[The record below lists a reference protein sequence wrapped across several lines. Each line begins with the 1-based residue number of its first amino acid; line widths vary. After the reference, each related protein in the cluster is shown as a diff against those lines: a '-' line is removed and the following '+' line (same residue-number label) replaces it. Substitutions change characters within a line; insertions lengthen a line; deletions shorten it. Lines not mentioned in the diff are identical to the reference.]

1 MRLEM
6 DWNMLVKSYETFT
19 GSILQMKLQWLN
31 SFCIRVDISGIKIET
46 ELAECAFK
54 IILFASP
61 SE

>member
-1 MRLEM
+1 
-6 DWNMLVKSYETFT
+6 MLVKSYETFI
-19 GSILQMKLQWLN
+19 GSIPKIKLQWFN
-31 SFCIRVDISGIKIET
+31 SFCIRVDFSGVRIET